1 MKYFQTDDRD
11 DYFATLSKNKK
22 LRIKP
27 TYSIFKDDKIILNN
41 ELGYK
46 CITFTK
52 TLVNMTRKELSHN
65 NWKNVLINLGYII
78 K

>member
-27 TYSIFKDDKIILNN
+27 TYSIFKDERNL
-41 ELGYK
+41 ETFLGS
-46 CITFTK
+46 FF
-52 TLVNMTRKELSHN
+52 
-65 NWKNVLINLGYII
+65 
-78 K
+78 